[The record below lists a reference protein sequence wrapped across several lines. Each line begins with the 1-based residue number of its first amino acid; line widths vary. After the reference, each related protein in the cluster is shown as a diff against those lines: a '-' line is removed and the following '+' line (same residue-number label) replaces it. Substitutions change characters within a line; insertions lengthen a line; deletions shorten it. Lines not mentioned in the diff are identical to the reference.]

1 MKTPLFRAGLK
12 RDWETGKTVLGCR
25 LTGLGNGEIRTGK
38 RIYPLL
44 VVVCTQAADDVPLP
58 LRQLPDVIGDNV
70 FSLESPKL
78 PCHSVGD

>member
-25 LTGLGNGEIRTGK
+25 LTGLGYGEIRTGK

-44 VVVCTQAADDVPLP
+44 VTVVPL
-58 LRQLPDVIGDNV
+58 LVTVSVCAYLDRLLPGRLLP
-70 FSLESPKL
+70 SLDDRL
-78 PCHSVGD
+78 AVGG